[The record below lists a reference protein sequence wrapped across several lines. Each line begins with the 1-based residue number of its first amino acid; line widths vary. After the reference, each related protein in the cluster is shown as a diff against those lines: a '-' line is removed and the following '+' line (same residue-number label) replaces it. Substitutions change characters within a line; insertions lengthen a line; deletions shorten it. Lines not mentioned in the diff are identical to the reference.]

1 MIFFNDIVILED
13 IQRNAS
19 LSRNIKAL
27 VISLLIYTTLIIAI
41 IYISNKSIV
50 LSKPEKSISI
60 SLSEFS
66 STSGE
71 KKITKKS
78 EVKDNTSSVKP
89 KPQTQREKL
98 KHTISKTPQKTPLHS
113 PMVSSE
119 ESKHVV
125 QPHVET
131 SSLTNSNNLDAESK
145 SKNELSKNQSS
156 SKELGGATPEQIW
169 AMIKNAIKYPPIA
182 RKMNIEGIVEVF
194 IVINPDGTVK
204 MAKVKTSSGSNL
216 LDDRAIQT
224 IIKLSG
230 HYPAPNKSL
239 ELSFPIAFS
248 LKKS

>member
-1 MIFFNDIVILED
+1 MIFFNDIVMLEN
-13 IQRNAS
+13 IQRKNS

-27 VISLLIYTTLIIAI
+27 VISLLIYTTLIMAI
-41 IYISNKSIV
+41 VYISNKSIV
-50 LSKPEKSISI
+50 LSKPEQSINI

-89 KPQTQREKL
+89 KPKTEKKVL
-98 KHTISKTPQKTPLHS
+98 KHTTSITPEKIPLHS
-113 PMVSSE
+113 PMVSSG
-119 ESKHVV
+119 ESVV
-125 QPHVET
+125 T
-131 SSLTNSNNLDAESK
+131 SSNDSNIKTE
-145 SKNELSKNQSS
+145 SKNESPKNENS
-156 SKELGGATPEQIW
+156 SKKIGGATPEQIW
-169 AMIKNAIKYPPIA
+169 AMIKNAVKYPPIA
-182 RKMNIEGIVEVF
+182 RKMNIEGVVVVSF
-194 IVINPDGTVK
+194 IINPDGTVK
-204 MAKVKTSSGSNL
+204 IAKVKTTSGSNL

-224 IIKLSG
+224 IMNLSG